1 MIGPKQNVPAAPP
14 SPLASSP
21 PSLKL
26 LSPSLFT
33 QSHRFLAVTQQPHP
47 PPPPSPCRR
56 RKDVSVGFVNLRN
69 TAAQP
74 ITSSHRCARSYSPVR
89 NAHTHSLARSRF
101 GHLPSVWKNNKNLDA
116 PMRFLKKRPFKKTS
130 IVPLHNLNSAT
141 GGPFERRR
149 IAGGIICVTTA
160 IVTYS
165 SRVAFGVTAIE
176 VVDRHASSGRNMIV
190 AGKDMENPWASTSA
204 KEFV

>member
-1 MIGPKQNVPAAPP
+1 MSAVRDHPVFAYTLIAHDVCVCLCVCVCVCVCELRSKREEAGLFGPKQNVPAAPP

-101 GHLPSVWKNNKNLDA
+101 G
-116 PMRFLKKRPFKKTS
+116 R
-130 IVPLHNLNSAT
+130 
-141 GGPFERRR
+141 
-149 IAGGIICVTTA
+149 
-160 IVTYS
+160 
-165 SRVAFGVTAIE
+165 
-176 VVDRHASSGRNMIV
+176 
-190 AGKDMENPWASTSA
+190 
-204 KEFV
+204 